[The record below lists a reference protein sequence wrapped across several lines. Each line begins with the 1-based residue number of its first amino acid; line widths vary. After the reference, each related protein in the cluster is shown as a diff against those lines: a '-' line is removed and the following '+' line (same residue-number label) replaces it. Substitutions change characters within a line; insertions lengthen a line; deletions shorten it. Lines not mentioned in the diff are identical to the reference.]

1 MRRILTAV
9 LLIPPLL
16 YILLWAPPW
25 AFLVLAVLAS
35 FAAVH
40 EILGIA
46 RRRSYHLYR
55 PLCYV
60 GPVLAIAAF
69 HPSFPGG
76 LWWTLLLVPAVGL
89 AAVCRGAPGPK
100 TFSEI
105 SGTIMTVV
113 YIGLS
118 AGSVVGLRV
127 ISPDYVGRS
136 WVFFVLLVITLG
148 DAGALYTG
156 KAIGKHRLAPNIS
169 PNKTVEGLI
178 GGTAASVAAAIGF
191 GIFII
196 PGLDAPRAAILGLVL
211 GLLGVVGDLF
221 ESLLKRSVEI
231 KDTSSLI
238 PGHGGI
244 LDRIDSLLFAAPAL
258 LLYVRFFHP

>member
-1 MRRILTAV
+1 MKRILTAV

-25 AFLVLAVLAS
+25 AFLILALAAS
-35 FAAVH
+35 FAGVH

-46 RRRSYHLYR
+46 KRHQFNLYR
-55 PLCYV
+55 PICYIGTV
-60 GPVLAIAAF
+60 IAIV
-69 HPSFPGG
+69 SFYPAVPGG
-76 LWWTLLLVPAVGL
+76 LWWSLLLIPMIGV
-89 AAVCRGAPGPK
+89 AAVLRGAPGPK
-100 TFSEI
+100 TFNEI
-105 SGTIMTVV
+105 SGTVMTVI
-113 YIGLS
+113 YLGLS

-127 ISPDYVGRS
+127 VSPDYVGRS

-148 DAGALYTG
+148 DTGALYAG
-156 KAIGKHRLAPNIS
+156 RVFGKHRLAPNIS
-169 PNKTVEGLI
+169 PKKTVEGLV
-178 GGTAASVAAAIGF
+178 GGTVASVAAAVAF
-191 GIFII
+191 GTLVI
-196 PGLDAPRAAILGLVL
+196 PGLDAFRAVILGLVL

-221 ESLLKRSVEI
+221 ESLLKRSVDI

-258 LLYVRFFHP
+258 LLYVRFIHS

>member
-1 MRRILTAV
+1 MKRILTAV

-25 AFLVLAVLAS
+25 AFLILATAAS

-46 RRRSYHLYR
+46 KRHQFSLYR
-55 PLCYV
+55 PVCYAGTAV
-60 GPVLAIAAF
+60 AIA
-69 HPSFPGG
+69 SFYPAVPGG
-76 LWWTLLLVPAVGL
+76 LWWSLLLVPAVGL
-89 AAVCRGAPGPK
+89 AAIWRGAPGPK
-100 TFSEI
+100 TLSEI
-105 SGTIMTVV
+105 SGTVLTVI

-118 AGSVVGLRV
+118 AGSVVGLRL
-127 ISPDYVGRS
+127 ISPDYLGRS

-148 DAGALYTG
+148 DTGALYTG
-156 KAIGKHRLAPNIS
+156 RAIGKHRLAPNIS
-169 PNKTVEGLI
+169 PKKTVEGFI
-178 GGTAASVAAAIGF
+178 GGTVASVAAAIAF
-191 GIFII
+191 GMLVI
-196 PGLDAPRAAILGLVL
+196 PGLDVPRAVILGLVL

-221 ESLLKRSVEI
+221 ESLLKRSVDI
-231 KDTSSLI
+231 KDTSSI
-238 PGHGGI
+238 FPGHGGI